1 MVHDC
6 FFFFK
11 TVLRDCFESKVKHN
25 KLHRFTPS
33 NTSEDSLSRH
43 NLTLTER
50 PFPPFIQMKYDGAAK
65 HITDFIK
72 G

>member
-1 MVHDC
+1 MVHVC

-11 TVLRDCFESKVKHN
+11 TVLCDRFESKVKHN

-33 NTSEDSLSRH
+33 NTSEDSLSWH

-50 PFPPFIQMKYDGAAK
+50 PCIQMKYDGAAK